1 MKHKD
6 DIDSCPHENADNTS
20 KSELPDISMANRST
34 SSERSRAFSVR
45 KLLPK
50 QPMLRCHTVIRMFLH
65 ELSQPATREIMLQE
79 LRTNKRF
86 QNELLSISMLS
97 SETKEVNSMIRN
109 VKSLALKIPLALKK
123 KVTQIKKKYTLQKI
137 QLVTGMCYSEV
148 HKILNPKSSKGGV
161 RKIFEVNKLSV
172 YEVIYRTTH
181 SMRIPYRR
189 FTKYFYL
196 WESIKETYKA
206 YAKEQEQLG
215 L

>member
-6 DIDSCPHENADNTS
+6 DIESCPYENAVNTS
-20 KSELPDISMANRST
+20 ESELSDISMANRST
-34 SSERSRAFSVR
+34 SSERSRACSVR

-79 LRTNKRF
+79 LRANKWF

-109 VKSLALKIPLALKK
+109 VKSLALKNPLALKK

-137 QLVTGMCYSEV
+137 QLVMGMCYSEV
-148 HKILNPKSSKGGV
+148 HRILNPKSSKGGV
-161 RKIFEVNKLSV
+161 RKISEENNYQYVKSFTEQ
-172 YEVIYRTTH
+172 H
-181 SMRIPYRR
+181 IP
-189 FTKYFYL
+189 
-196 WESIKETYKA
+196 
-206 YAKEQEQLG
+206 
-215 L
+215 

>member
-6 DIDSCPHENADNTS
+6 DIDSCPHENAVNTS

-34 SSERSRAFSVR
+34 SSERSRACSVR

-50 QPMLRCHTVIRMFLH
+50 QPMLRCCTVIRMFLH

-79 LRTNKRF
+79 LRANKPF
-86 QNELLSISMLS
+86 QNQLLSISMLS

-109 VKSLALKIPLALKK
+109 VKSLVLKNPLPLK
-123 KVTQIKKKYTLQKI
+123 KVTQIKKKYTLRKI

-148 HKILNPKSSKGGV
+148 HRILNPKSSKGGV
-161 RKIFEVNKLSV
+161 RKISEANKLSV

-181 SMRIPYRR
+181 SMKIPYRR

-196 WESIKETYKA
+196 QESIKETYKGTGA
-206 YAKEQEQLG
+206 IRHSNSV
-215 L
+215 